1 MLQQSISSNWG
12 CCESNTYINLG
23 CCDSKIFRLYWVLF
37 KVFWAAVRATRVMY
51 QMQAAVRATHV
62 MYQMRVAVAAVR
74 ATHLMYQMQAVVRD
88 VSNAGCCKSNVYVEA
103 PGWENTMA
111 VKDGK
116 ASNLRPQTA

>member
-1 MLQQSISSNWG
+1 M
-12 CCESNTYINLG
+12 
-23 CCDSKIFRLYWVLF
+23 
-37 KVFWAAVRATRVMY
+37 RATHVMY
-51 QMQAAVRATHV
+51 QMQAAARATRV